1 LSIEKRLLRL
11 ADSFADEV
19 SRADARRFRI
29 RVQAALGLGEPAG
42 TPQTVEGASAAAG
55 PRGGGREGEAED
67 QSGVRRP
74 GCAGVDNA
82 EEAK

>member
-1 LSIEKRLLRL
+1 MSIEKRLLRL

-29 RVQAALGLGEPAG
+29 RVQAALGLCE
-42 TPQTVEGASAAAG
+42 PQTVEGASAAAG